1 MHSETKSANILLMV
15 LCHRCGQRPAKY
27 PINQIVDGKQVYM
40 ALCEVCYEEVV
51 KETSQSASKLDKY
64 GRDLTQLAREGKL
77 DPVIGRKNEI
87 ERVIHILSRRT
98 KNNPVLIGDP
108 GVGKTAI
115 VEGLAQ
121 KIVNGQV
128 PEPLRGKR
136 VFMLDLASIIAGTS
150 HRGMFEGRLK
160 DIITEVISAS
170 GQIILF
176 VDELHTVIGAG
187 SAEGSMDAANI
198 LKPALARGELQMV
211 GATTIDEYR
220 KYVERDAALE
230 RRFQPIMVNEPTA
243 EDTVEILRGLRE
255 RYESHHNVKITDD
268 AIVAAVK
275 MSDRYVSDRFL
286 PDKAID
292 LIDEACAMVRLS
304 QVKEPENLKTVEE
317 EISKLKTEARKNKL
331 TDEEKE
337 TLKKKTEELEKIKS
351 ELVEIWTKT
360 KLEEIPDVTEDA
372 VIKVVSRATGIPLEK
387 LNVVERE
394 RLLNLEHTIKNRVV
408 GQDKAIGV
416 LSEAIR
422 RARAGL
428 KDPKRPIGSFLFLGP
443 TGVGKTELAK
453 TLAEALYGDEDMIV
467 RLDMSEYMEK
477 HSVSK
482 LIGAPPGYVGY
493 EQGGQL
499 TDIVRR
505 KPFSVILLDEIEKA
519 HPDTFNALLQIM
531 EDGRLTDSKGRT
543 VDFKNTILILTSNV
557 GSELLRRK
565 DIGFIEDKKKSHEE
579 VEIAADRRI
588 FGILKDSFKPEFLNR
603 IDEIVVFTSLGKEDI
618 REITL
623 RMLDKTRKMLAEQ
636 QLTLEVSDKAIEY
649 LVENGYSEEYGA
661 RPLRRLVQKEVENAI
676 SSKIIAAE
684 TSEGDLVEV
693 DVSAEGGLSMEVKK
707 PAKVSSKK
715 K

>member
-64 GRDLTQLAREGKL
+64 GRDLTQ
-77 DPVIGRKNEI
+77 
-87 ERVIHILSRRT
+87 
-98 KNNPVLIGDP
+98 LIGDP

-317 EISKLKTEARKNKL
+317 EISKLKAEARKNKL

>member
-1 MHSETKSANILLMV
+1 
-15 LCHRCGQRPAKY
+15 
-27 PINQIVDGKQVYM
+27 M

-255 RYESHHNVKITDD
+255 RYESHHNVKITDE

-304 QVKEPENLKTVEE
+304 QVKEPENLRTVEE
-317 EISKLKTEARKNKL
+317 EISKLKADARKNKL

-394 RLLNLEHTIKNRVV
+394 RLLKLEETIKKRVV

-565 DIGFIEDKKKSHEE
+565 DIGFIEDKKKSHDGA
-579 VEIAADRRI
+579 EIAADRRI

-603 IDEIVVFTSLGKEDI
+603 IDEIVVFTSLRREDI
-618 REITL
+618 KEITM
-623 RMLDKTRKMLAEQ
+623 RMLEKTRKMLGEQ
-636 QLTLEVSDKAIEY
+636 QLTLEVSDKAIDY

-676 SSKIIAAE
+676 SSKIIAGK
-684 TSEGDLVEV
+684 TSEGDLVSI
-693 DVSAEGGLSMEVKK
+693 DVLPENGLSMEVRK
-707 PAKVSSKK
+707 PAGVSSKK